1 MNWSQKKVLNIS
13 HLSVGSCSELV
24 DANISV
30 FASEIRFKLYVV
42 ASHNFPMYFSR
53 CLHNKC

>member
-1 MNWSQKKVLNIS
+1 MVCLYFVMAG
-13 HLSVGSCSELV
+13 LFTYSELV